1 MDGDHAWFRAR
12 PSEPW
17 HEIASR
23 DDLELI
29 APCGFVRT
37 WTKSEQARGAVAPG
51 PTCEACASR
60 VAEVDERQTAAATRR

>member
-29 APCGFVRT
+29 ARCGFVRT
-37 WTKSEQARGAVAPG
+37 WTRSEQARGATAPG
-51 PTCEACASR
+51 ETCAECAAR
-60 VAEVDERQTAAATRR
+60 VVELGNRLTVAARD